1 MKRTSRFKCRDVKMK
16 GRRVYSVLPFVRERR
31 KNRSIDLFFLEDDT
45 RNQ

>member
-16 GRRVYSVLPFVRERR
+16 GKRVYSVLPFVRERR